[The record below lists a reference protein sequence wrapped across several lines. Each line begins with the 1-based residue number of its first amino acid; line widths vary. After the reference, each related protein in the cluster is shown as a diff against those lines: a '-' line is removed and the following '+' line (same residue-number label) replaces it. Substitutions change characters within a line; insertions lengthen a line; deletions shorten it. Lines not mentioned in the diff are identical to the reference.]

1 MNHRHE
7 GTQIVCELS
16 LDGPVQIVCELSLD
30 GPVQVVCELSLDG
43 PVQVVCELSLD
54 GPIQVVCELSL
65 DGPVQIICELSLD
78 GPVQVGIQ
86 QPHDL
91 FIFFTKDP
99 FSQKLKIIC
108 HLIRMIIRLK
118 CTRNNSTNIYSF
130 LSISIF

>member
-1 MNHRHE
+1 MTHQNDLLK
-7 GTQIVCELS
+7 V
-16 LDGPVQIVCELSLD
+16 VCELSLD

-54 GPIQVVCELSL
+54 GPVQVV
-65 DGPVQIICELSLD
+65 CELSLD

-91 FIFFTKDP
+91 FIFFLQRTLFHRNYKHYLPSYKNDNQV
-99 FSQKLKIIC
+99 SLW
-108 HLIRMIIRLK
+108 LK

>member
-16 LDGPVQIVCELSLD
+16 LDGPVQI
-30 GPVQVVCELSLDG
+30 VCELSLDG

-91 FIFFTKDP
+91 FIIFTKDP
-99 FSQKLKIIC
+99 F
-108 HLIRMIIRLK
+108 H
-118 CTRNNSTNIYSF
+118 RNYKNNLPSYKNDNQVEMYKK
-130 LSISIF
+130 